1 MKIIVFE
8 LLVYGITNIVV
19 FGSIFESWR
28 NFWNKL
34 NPSFFGKL
42 MSCPLCLSTW
52 VGGVLSI
59 TFSYFGYE
67 TPFSIYGITLLP
79 LRVFLDACLS
89 SGVCWLIHTIQE
101 AFERSNSQN

>member
-52 VGGVLSI
+52 VGGILSI
-59 TFSYFGYE
+59 AFSYFDYLKYRE
-67 TPFSIYGITLLP
+67 
-79 LRVFLDACLS
+79 
-89 SGVCWLIHTIQE
+89 
-101 AFERSNSQN
+101 NSRDKPMKIPNLNWNFHKFYF